1 MAEQWEID
9 GPKVLDIGGE
19 GETVRKLK
27 VGLVGGRVDIVTH
40 DDSTT
45 ARLEVHEV
53 VGRPLRV
60 TWDGSTLKV
69 SHVKDDDGNLFEAL
83 KSRFGSLGD
92 KRLSARISLS
102 VPAGAD
108 VSVNT
113 VSADALVNGVRA
125 DVRANT
131 VSGVLTLDDITGG
144 VKANTVS
151 GEVEGHGLTGSFH
164 GNTVSGPLTVQAS
177 RLGQV
182 KLNTVSGDITLDL
195 TSAASQISS
204 NSVSGDVTVRIP
216 GGGGFDIQAHTASG
230 QVVIDGRWVSMPGT
244 SRPGGQLSEGDR
256 ALAIKAHAVSGN
268 IVVLRAGADQATPD
282 GVAPQDSAGEQDLPP
297 GGPQD
302 LPRRGDESAAG

>member
-19 GETVRKLK
+19 GETVGKLK

-53 VGRPLRV
+53 IGRPLRV

-69 SHVKDDDGNLFEAL
+69 SHVKDDDGNLFETL

-131 VSGVLTLDDITGG
+131 VSGGLTLDDITGE

-164 GNTVSGPLTVQAS
+164 GNTVSGPITVQAS

-216 GGGGFDIQAHTASG
+216 GGGFDIQAHTASG

-244 SRPGGQLSEGDR
+244 SRPGGQISEGDR

-268 IVVLRAGADQATPD
+268 IVVLRARAGQ
-282 GVAPQDSAGEQDLPP
+282 AGET
-297 GGPQD
+297 GEN
-302 LPRRGDESAAG
+302 ESAAG